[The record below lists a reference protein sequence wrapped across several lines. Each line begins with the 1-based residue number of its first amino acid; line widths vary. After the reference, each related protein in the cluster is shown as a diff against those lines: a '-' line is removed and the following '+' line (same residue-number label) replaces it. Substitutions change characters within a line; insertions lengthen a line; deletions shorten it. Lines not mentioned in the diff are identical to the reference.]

1 MVGERGNLMSKQ
13 KYRIDMAKRVI
24 YVDANY
30 LKLSQNPKTRA
41 YATISEL
48 IAMQPTFEVKAE
60 GIAKDRYNHL
70 TYKTMENFFTK
81 NGLYDALEELNQY
94 RNDKTVVNKNGRNI
108 RVHNMG
114 AIRSW
119 FIKHYGTEARKQG
132 YLEQDEDKAA
142 CPPAKNTESNNAV
155 ASNKQPVI
163 TKTEND
169 EEPKTSQ
176 ENDVQA
182 LPVQLDTVG
191 VTEETVEKKGA

>member
-1 MVGERGNLMSKQ
+1 MSKL
-13 KYRIDMAKRVI
+13 KYRIDLVKRVI

-41 YATISEL
+41 YATVSEL
-48 IAMQPTFEVKAE
+48 IDEHPDFEVKSE

-94 RNDKTVVNKNGRNI
+94 RNDKTVVNKKGRNI

-114 AIRSW
+114 NIRSW
-119 FIKHYGTEARKQG
+119 FIKHYGAEARKQG
-132 YLEQDEDKAA
+132 YLEENENKAA
-142 CPPAKNTESNNAV
+142 CAPDKNTESNNAV
-155 ASNKQPVI
+155 VSNKQPVT
-163 TKTEND
+163 TKTENG

-182 LPVQLDTVG
+182 LPAQLDTVDI
-191 VTEETVEKKGA
+191 TEETVEKKGA

>member
-1 MVGERGNLMSKQ
+1 MSKQ

-60 GIAKDRYNHL
+60 GVAKDRYNHL

-81 NGLYDALEELNQY
+81 NGLLDALEQLDQY

-108 RVHNMG
+108 RLYNMG

-119 FIKHYGTEARKQG
+119 FIKHYGLEARMQG

-142 CPPAKNTESNNAV
+142 CAPDKNTESNNAV
-155 ASNKQPVI
+155 VSNKQPVI

-182 LPVQLDTVG
+182 LPVQLDTID
-191 VTEETVEKKGA
+191 VTEENVEKKGA